1 MVSKAQDVG
10 AELAPALG
18 PTKVGPYEQTC
29 QTTFSK
35 RSIVDVPRRSGMR
48 SRVVAR
54 SFVVALAWLALLPGV
69 ARAQSAIVGVV
80 KDASGAVI
88 PGATV
93 EVASP
98 ELIEKVR
105 SVVTDERGA
114 YQIRDLRPGVYS
126 VTFSLPGFATIKRDG
141 IELPTDFTST
151 VNAEMRVGALEETV
165 TVSGA
170 SPVVDVQSAAKG
182 QV

>member
-1 MVSKAQDVG
+1 LRG
-10 AELAPALG
+10 AAAEA
-18 PTKVGPYEQTC
+18 
-29 QTTFSK
+29 
-35 RSIVDVPRRSGMR
+35 RSASDRSWLFPRRSGMR

-54 SFVVALAWLALLPGV
+54 SFVVALAWLTLLPGV

-80 KDASGAVI
+80 KDATGAVI

-98 ELIEKVR
+98 QLIEKVR

-126 VTFSLPGFATIKRDG
+126 VTFALPGFSTVKRDA
-141 IELPTDFTST
+141 IELPTDFTAT
-151 VNAEMRVGALEETV
+151 VNAEMRVG
-165 TVSGA
+165 
-170 SPVVDVQSAAKG
+170 
-182 QV
+182 